1 MPDTSDWKRHLLTL
15 KDAPFFE
22 LVQTY
27 LGKVQTPYHK
37 PSLIDTLERFL
48 TREETQ
54 ARIFALMEEQ
64 ELQIV
69 RFVSQSD
76 GIGFDELY
84 PYFRDDFTRLRFR
97 SLIENL
103 EDRLILYRDDEK
115 RYRLNPI
122 FLNRLESVGRARPL
136 PSAELAEAPE
146 QGWLSVDLFLAF
158 LALIKELPA
167 LHKQDGELKKTGR
180 IALDERLPGLTEGGR
195 ARLLL
200 DIAEVLE
207 LSSDNG
213 GETVIAGDALASFLE
228 IGPRKRYRALL
239 GAAAAGAFRERSDR
253 EAYRLGLT
261 ILETLEINLD
271 PAYSYPL
278 QELSDALTAELS
290 AAGEPVHPQRV
301 RIALD
306 RLAEAGFLYALDD
319 SVALTKPA
327 ELFTE
332 ESRPLILQP
341 TFEILIGPD
350 TLTEAKLFAA
360 RYCRLE
366 RYDRFAK
373 YELEHDLF
381 LRHVKNQG
389 LYDELDAILERL
401 VGGKPP
407 QNVLVTV
414 RGWMDESRQIE
425 ISTGTVI
432 KVAEE
437 LVTVIEEHFANLL
450 LETLAPGVYFVRPE
464 KLSPFLTRWRSL
476 GYADP
481 GEIRNHLSGS
491 GRARGI
497 PLTPEI
503 SPPKLDVGGNGD
515 ENESGS
521 TADAEAIREELSNSL
536 AQMGGKDVSDE
547 QRRELNAKIEKKL
560 FLYPDQIRPETC
572 RIGRIEARGID
583 FHAKLRIIEDVLE
596 NRQDLLE
603 LVSPETGGEA
613 RLVHPL
619 ELNKEPGNPCLKA
632 LVLPEEREANF
643 RVRLV
648 SRIRKRKRSLFY

>member
-1 MPDTSDWKRHLLTL
+1 MLDTSHWKRHLLTL
-15 KDAPFFE
+15 KDGPFFE
-22 LVQTY
+22 LVKNY

-37 PSLIDTLERFL
+37 PSLIDSLERFL
-48 TREETQ
+48 TKEETQ
-54 ARIFALMEEQ
+54 ARIFALMDEQ
-64 ELQIV
+64 ELQIT

-84 PYFRDDFTRLRFR
+84 PYFRDDFSRLRFH

-103 EDRLILYRDDEK
+103 EERLLLYRDDEK

-122 FLNRLESVGRARPL
+122 FFARLESVGRARPL
-136 PSAELAEAPE
+136 SPTILSTPAEP
-146 QGWLSVDLFLAF
+146 GWLSVDLFLAF
-158 LALIKELPA
+158 LALIKELPT

-180 IALDERLPGLTEGGR
+180 SALDERLPGLSEGGR

-207 LSSDNG
+207 LSSDTG
-213 GETVIAGDALASFLE
+213 GETVIAGEALASFLE
-228 IGPRKRYRALL
+228 ISPHKRYRALL

-253 EAYRLGLT
+253 DAYRLGMT
-261 ILETLEINLD
+261 ILEALESNLD

-278 QELSDALTAELS
+278 QELGDALTAELS
-290 AAGEPVHPQRV
+290 AAGEPVHPQRM

-306 RLAEAGFLYALDD
+306 RLTEAGFLFLVED
-319 SVALTKPA
+319 SVGLTRPA
-327 ELFTE
+327 ELFAE
-332 ESRPLILQP
+332 ENRPLILQP

-366 RYDRFAK
+366 RFDRFAK

-381 LRHVKNQG
+381 LMNVKNQG

-414 RGWMDESRQIE
+414 GGWMDESRQIE

-432 KVAEE
+432 KVAPE
-437 LVTVIEEHFANLL
+437 LIPVIEEHFANLL

-503 SPPKLDVGGNGD
+503 NAPELDLRGEDDPEQSDPAIEGD
-515 ENESGS
+515 E
-521 TADAEAIREELSNSL
+521 IRRELIEGMEKLSSR
-536 AQMGGKDVSDE
+536 KVSDE

-560 FLYPDQIRPETC
+560 FIYPDQLRPETC

-583 FHAKLRIIEDVLE
+583 FHAKLRIIEDVLDS
-596 NRQDLLE
+596 RQDLLE
-603 LVSPETGGEA
+603 LVSSETEGEA

-619 ELNKEPGNPCLKA
+619 ELNKEPGNPSLKA
-632 LVLPEEREANF
+632 LVLPEEREASF

-648 SRIRKRKRSLFY
+648 SRIRKRKRSLYY